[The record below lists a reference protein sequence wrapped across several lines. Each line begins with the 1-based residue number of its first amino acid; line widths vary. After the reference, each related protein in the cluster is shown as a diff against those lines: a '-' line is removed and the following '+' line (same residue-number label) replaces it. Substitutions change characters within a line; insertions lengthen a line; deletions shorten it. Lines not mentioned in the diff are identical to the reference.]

1 MKRIWLTAVFLFVT
15 AGAIGCFFNAK
26 LEGAY
31 PVVQFFT
38 CGFFTALVYFMFTV
52 ILSDSENE
60 LKTVSKVFLALVEV
74 FTAFAAMACTAVIY
88 TKNETTWWMCLTWAI
103 VAVCVGIKSYIDA
116 KKVNI

>member
-1 MKRIWLTAVFLFVT
+1 MKRIWLTAAFWFVT

-38 CGFFTALVYFMFTV
+38 CGFFTALIYFMFTV
-52 ILSDSENE
+52 NLSDSKEE
-60 LKTVSKVFLALVEV
+60 LKMVSKIFLTLVEI
-74 FTAFAAMACTAVIY
+74 FTVFAAMGCTAVIY
-88 TKNETTWWMCLTWAI
+88 TKSEPSWEMYLTWVTFAI
-103 VAVCVGIKSYIDA
+103 CIGVDSYIDA